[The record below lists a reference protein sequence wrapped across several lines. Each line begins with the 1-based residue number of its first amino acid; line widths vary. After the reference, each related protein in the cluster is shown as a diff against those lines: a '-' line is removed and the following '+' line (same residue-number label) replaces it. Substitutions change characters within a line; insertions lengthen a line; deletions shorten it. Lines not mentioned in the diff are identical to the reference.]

1 MSDKI
6 AIRTLTNNDMESVVN
21 IHISAFPKSL
31 FTKLGADCVIKY
43 YEWQLES
50 PDKVYAIGAF
60 DNETMVGYCFGGV
73 FSMATG
79 GFLLRHKALV
89 TKQLI
94 SRPWLMFHPAFMRK
108 IIDGFSI
115 LKKFSKNKDVLTK
128 APIIAK
134 DSHFGILAIASSPEA
149 RGLGVG
155 KMLIENS
162 EQIAVKNNFRNMFL
176 TVSPRNTNAVQFYEH
191 IGWKKEGNPE
201 NWKGE
206 MRKILVNSE

>member
-1 MSDKI
+1 MI
-6 AIRTLTNNDMESVVN
+6 
-21 IHISAFPKSL
+21 
-31 FTKLGADCVIKY
+31 TKLGLKCVIKH
-43 YEWQLES
+43 YEWQFES
-50 PDKVYAIGAF
+50 PDKVFAIGAF
-60 DNETMVGYCFGGV
+60 NDDTMLGYCFGGV
-73 FSMATG
+73 FTMALG
-79 GFLLRHKALV
+79 GFLVRNKG
-89 TKQLI
+89 LI
-94 SRPWLMFHPAFMRK
+94 IKRLIFRPWLMFHPVFIKK
-108 IIDGFSI
+108 ILRGFS
-115 LKKFSKNKDVLTK
+115 LLMKFSKNKDSTTK
-128 APIIAK
+128 VPAITV

-191 IGWKKEGNPE
+191 IGWKKEGNLE